1 MFRFLLMLA
10 SLFCFHKTALA
21 RPIPVPTHIPTD
33 IAVSDIDVEL
43 YTVGLGP
50 ALYMR
55 YGHTLLGFHVKS
67 TGARLIYNW
76 GMFDFE
82 DPLFPIHFYLGKRTY
97 WVGQSSIEGVIGLYR
112 DYEDR
117 NVWRDIINLTDHQK
131 SELIRLVNEKFSTEN
146 MFFGYEHF
154 ERNCATIPRDL
165 INDSLG
171 KVFSKSLKA
180 EPASH
185 DFRWY
190 VRTHLGIVPYLGWI
204 LDLAMN
210 NKLDVPQSKW
220 EETFYP
226 IKLREYA
233 ASLPAYNDD
242 GTPKVGQNLLQFD
255 KQLVVASRDWF
266 EPDPN
271 FYIYV
276 TASIFMVILTIL
288 FLPFLP
294 FIGGTSS
301 VLMGGIFGTLG
312 FSMIVSWIFSTHY
325 DLHHNVNM
333 LLFFPTD
340 LILILLPLWRQKPW
354 FRNYVICHWILL
366 GAHICVSLL
375 GISHQN
381 TLRVI
386 PVGIGYMIWMTVAS
400 GWLIYK
406 EKRFHL
412 RLP

>member
-1 MFRFLLMLA
+1 MFRLLLLLL
-10 SLFCFHKTALA
+10 SLFSIHTTSLA
-21 RPIPVPTHIPTD
+21 RPIPVPNHIPTD

-97 WVGQSSIEGVIGLYR
+97 WVGLSSLEGVVRLYR

-117 NVWRDIINLTDHQK
+117 NVWRDIINLTDNQK
-131 SELIRLVNEKFSTEN
+131 TELIRLVNDKLSTEN
-146 MFFGYEHF
+146 MFFPYEHF

-165 INDSLG
+165 LNDSLG
-171 KVFSKSLKA
+171 QILSKSLKA

-204 LDLAMN
+204 LDIAMN

-220 EETFYP
+220 EESFYP

-242 GTPKVGQNLLQFD
+242 GTPKTGQNLLQFD
-255 KQLVVASRDWF
+255 KQLVVASSEWLQ
-266 EPDPN
+266 PDPN
-271 FYIYV
+271 FYIFV
-276 TASIFMVILTIL
+276 TAFLFVVTLTIL
-288 FLPFLP
+288 FFPIPFLVG
-294 FIGGTSS
+294 ISS
-301 VLMGGIFGTLG
+301 IFLGGIFGIIG
-312 FSMIVSWIFSTHY
+312 FSMLVSWVFSTHF
-325 DLHHNVNM
+325 DMHHNINM
-333 LLFFPTD
+333 LLFFPAD
-340 LILILLPLWRQKPW
+340 LILILMTRWKQKPW

-366 GAHICVSLL
+366 GAHIFVTLL
-375 GISHQN
+375 GISNQN
-381 TLRVI
+381 ALRVL
-386 PVGIGYMIWMTVAS
+386 PVGIGYTIWISVAS
-400 GWLIYK
+400 GWLTYR
-406 EKRFHL
+406 ERSFHL
-412 RLP
+412 RIP

>member
-1 MFRFLLMLA
+1 MLRLLLL
-10 SLFCFHKTALA
+10 LFSFFYINTTSLA
-21 RPIPVPTHIPTD
+21 RPIPVPNHIPTD
-33 IAVSDIDVEL
+33 VAVSDIDVEL

-76 GMFDFE
+76 GMFDFQ

-97 WVGQSSIEGVIGLYR
+97 WVGQSSLEGVVRLYK

-117 NVWRDIINLTDHQK
+117 NVWRDIINLTEKQK
-131 SELIRLVNEKFSTEN
+131 TELIRLVNEKLSAEN

-171 KVFSKSLKA
+171 QILSKNLKA
-180 EPASH
+180 EPADH

-190 VRTHLGIVPYLGWI
+190 VRTHLGIVPSLGWI
-204 LDLAMN
+204 LDIAMN

-220 EETFYP
+220 EESFYP

-233 ASLPAYNDD
+233 ASLPSYNDD
-242 GTPKVGQNLLQFD
+242 GTPNHGQNLLQFD
-255 KQLVVASRDWF
+255 KQLVKASSDWF
-266 EPDPN
+266 QPDPN

-276 TASIFMVILTIL
+276 TGFLFAVTVIIL
-288 FLPFLP
+288 FFPIPVLTGL
-294 FIGGTSS
+294 SS
-301 VLMGGIFGTLG
+301 VFLGGVFGIIG
-312 FSMIVSWIFSTHY
+312 FSMIISWVFSTHF
-325 DLHHNVNM
+325 DMHHNINM
-333 LLFFPTD
+333 LLFFPVD
-340 LILILLPLWRQKPW
+340 LILIFLPKWKQKPW

-366 GAHICVSLL
+366 GVHISVSLL
-375 GISHQN
+375 GISNQN
-381 TLRVI
+381 ALRVI
-386 PVGIGYMIWMTVAS
+386 PVGIAYSIWMSVAS
-400 GWLIYK
+400 GWLIFK
-406 EKRFHL
+406 GKSFHL
-412 RLP
+412 RIP